1 VNEPVMAYAWFRRL
15 ARKSPGHWEPCTARQ
30 GLSIMRHLR
39 YNGMYEVPIGEVI
52 SAGTMGT
59 WYEYICVSTPV
70 PPENYAGLEEV

>member
-1 VNEPVMAYAWFRRL
+1 
-15 ARKSPGHWEPCTARQ
+15 
-30 GLSIMRHLR
+30 MRHLR